1 MIAKSYTKDRF
12 DWIRDMAEI
21 NVNGQH
27 IVLCHYAMRV
37 WNKSHRGSWHLYGH
51 SHNSLETEV
60 WGRSMDV
67 GVDSAKV
74 ILGDYRPF
82 SFDEISRILSKRE
95 FKGVDH
101 HEER

>member
-1 MIAKSYTKDRF
+1 MNKYERLK
-12 DWIRDMAEI
+12 AELDEK
-21 NVNGQH
+21 GTGKMK
-27 IVLCHYAMRV
+27 CF
-37 WNKSHRGSWHLYGH
+37 G
-51 SHNSLETEV
+51 
-60 WGRSMDV
+60 
-67 GVDSAKV
+67 DSAKV